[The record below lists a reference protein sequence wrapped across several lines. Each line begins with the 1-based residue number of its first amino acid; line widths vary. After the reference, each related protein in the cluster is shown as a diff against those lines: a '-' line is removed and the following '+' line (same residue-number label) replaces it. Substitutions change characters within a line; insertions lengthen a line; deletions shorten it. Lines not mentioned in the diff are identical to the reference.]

1 MKKENL
7 NSEISALK
15 EKIDFMAAEI
25 RGYEK
30 QVQEKIEGAEEM
42 ERRYQSV
49 IRDRDRYK
57 ALMAGETARADQNAE
72 LIRRIRR
79 NVTIANRVLMNAV
92 LETN

>member
-1 MKKENL
+1 MKKEDL

-15 EKIDFMAAEI
+15 EKIDSMAAEI

-30 QVQEKIEGAEEM
+30 QVREKTEGAEEM
-42 ERRYQSV
+42 ERQYQSV

-57 ALMAGETARADQNAE
+57 ALTACETARADENAD

-79 NVTIANRVLMNAV
+79 NVTISNRDLMNAV